1 MLEMRLASADCMTG
15 IADDADDADDDH
27 GDVSMMIYVIYDLRC
42 GDNIE
47 LSESRL
53 QISSPRARLSGWPSN
68 HHVQE
73 NHDYGQKCQLQAARL
88 TSPPGW
94 SA

>member
-1 MLEMRLASADCMTG
+1 MTG
-15 IADDADDADDDH
+15 IADDADDDH

-73 NHDYGQKCQLQAARL
+73 NHDYGQKLQAARL